1 MPEEEI
7 QAIIE
12 KQNKLK
18 EEILAQ
24 EKAEQEQKI
33 LFKESNETTEEK
45 VKEVTKPVVEVQVQE
60 PILVEENGPP
70 EVVIEQKQEVVEVE
84 MEQVDEIKENVSP
97 IFGETVKNEIKSAL
111 ENEQK
116 EVIEVE
122 DKTDSVEELSQGPQE
137 PSQD

>member
-45 VKEVTKPVVEVQVQE
+45 VKEVAKPVVEVQVQE